1 MSAWL
6 YKWLPIIF
14 GCHCKPERSFHIR
27 GKPFPICARCT
38 GELIGIIAALF
49 CCFFFRLSIW
59 ASVLLMLPMIVDG
72 MVQHFTRYESN
83 NPTRVITGTLFGYGI
98 SMLFVL
104 SIIAV
109 FQAGMRWGAT
119 LIT

>member
-6 YKWLPIIF
+6 YKWLPIVF
-14 GCHCKPERSFHIR
+14 GCHCKPERSFHFH
-27 GKPFPICARCT
+27 GKQFPICARCT
-38 GELIGIIAALF
+38 GELIGIVAALL
-49 CCFFFRLSIW
+49 CCFFFRPP
-59 ASVLLMLPMIVDG
+59 VLVSAILLIPMIIDG

-83 NPTRVITGTLFGYGI
+83 NLTRVVTGTLFGFGI
-98 SMLFVL
+98 TMLFAM

-119 LIT
+119 LIR